1 MDPVCSS
8 GSNSDFDIDLE
19 SGGTTSE
26 EDTTKSLSCESS
38 ENLLTRIRSGFISS
52 ELLHESKKGVDSSN
66 SYGKFRTSDEI
77 SATKEEQLEKFRE
90 EIINYVKTIDKER
103 PKKHG
108 SAKPPRPPKGPLLD
122 ASDMKLLKEISELNL
137 KRKRMGRTRTLKKIK
152 KEKTSS
158 LSSNLIALLVTI
170 IFFLVIIFQ
179 GNIFDVC
186 ILDHLLF
193 MAKFIHMLVT
203 C

>member
-1 MDPVCSS
+1 M
-8 GSNSDFDIDLE
+8 
-19 SGGTTSE
+19 
-26 EDTTKSLSCESS
+26 
-38 ENLLTRIRSGFISS
+38 
-52 ELLHESKKGVDSSN
+52 
-66 SYGKFRTSDEI
+66 
-77 SATKEEQLEKFRE
+77 
-90 EIINYVKTIDKER
+90 INYVKTIDKER

-137 KRKRMGRTRTLKKIK
+137 KRKRMGRTRTLKKMK

-158 LSSNLIALLVTI
+158 LSSNLIALSVTI

-179 GNIFDVC
+179 GNIFDIC

-193 MAKFIHMLVT
+193 HG
-203 C
+203 